1 MGIIGTIAPLGASP
15 EAGGAGGTTMD
26 SVRIKGYVYVDE
38 DTYGLYGPAGSLRYF
53 VLDEPDRD
61 ANVWGAC
68 LGPVEFDF
76 RPSQNIQAVLL
87 NAKIGALEAEKARI
101 GKEFAA
107 RTAQINNK
115 IAELQAITMGEQ
127 A

>member
-26 SVRIKGYVYVDE
+26 SVRIKGYVYADE
-38 DTYGLYGPAGSLRYF
+38 DTYGLYGPAGSVRYF

-61 ANVWGAC
+61 ATVWGVC

-76 RPSQNIQAVLL
+76 RPGQNIKAAVL
-87 NAKIGALEAEKARI
+87 NAKIGALEDEKTRI
-101 GKEFAA
+101 HKEFAA
-107 RTAQINNK
+107 RMAQINNK
-115 IAELQAITMGEQ
+115 IAELQAIPMGEQ